1 MPKLKKYSVTTTLER
16 GPLAQTSVG
25 EHTLLLDQPVAAGGT
40 DLGPTPVDAFLATIG
55 SCLGTIARL
64 VAHQKKITLEKMEF
78 KVSGE
83 FDVDI
88 LLGRSEEGEA
98 GFQSLNVHAVLESPD
113 LDEQGKIGFLKEVD
127 RRCPVSQT
135 VLNGAPVSIN
145 LSQELVEA

>member
-1 MPKLKKYSVTTTLER
+1 MPKLKKYSVTTTLES
-16 GPLAQTSVG
+16 GPLAQTSIG

-98 GFQSLNVHAVLESPD
+98 GFQSMNVHAVLESPD
-113 LDEQGKIGFLKEVD
+113 LDEQGKIGFLEEVD

>member
-1 MPKLKKYSVTTTLER
+1 
-16 GPLAQTSVG
+16 
-25 EHTLLLDQPVAAGGT
+25 
-40 DLGPTPVDAFLATIG
+40 
-55 SCLGTIARL
+55 
-64 VAHQKKITLEKMEF
+64 MEF

-113 LDEQGKIGFLKEVD
+113 LDEQGKIGFLEEVD

>member
-113 LDEQGKIGFLKEVD
+113 LDEQGKIGFLEEVD

>member
-1 MPKLKKYSVTTTLER
+1 MPKLKKYSVTTALES
-16 GPLAQTSVG
+16 GPLAQTSIG

-98 GFQSLNVHAVLESPD
+98 GFQSLNVDAVLESPD

-127 RRCPVSQT
+127 RGCPVSET
-135 VLNGAPVSIN
+135 VLNAAPVSFN
-145 LSQELVEA
+145 LCQELVEA

>member
-1 MPKLKKYSVTTTLER
+1 MPKLKKYSVTTALES
-16 GPLAQTSVG
+16 GPLAQTSIG

-64 VAHQKKITLEKMEF
+64 VAHQKKIMLEKMEF

-98 GFQSLNVHAVLESPD
+98 GFQSLNVDAVLESPD
-113 LDEQGKIGFLKEVD
+113 LDELGKIGFLKEVD

>member
-98 GFQSLNVHAVLESPD
+98 GFQSLNVDAVLESPD
-113 LDEQGKIGFLKEVD
+113 LDEQGKIGFLEEVD